1 MIVLTDRVNEEW
13 LRGRLKGKEGMFP
26 ASFVNVIVPL
36 EDSADGLEHHA
47 SVIALY
53 TFKPETWDDLPF
65 QVRYTDEHYI
75 IV

>member
-1 MIVLTDRVNEEW
+1 
-13 LRGRLKGKEGMFP
+13 MFP

-53 TFKPETWDDLPF
+53 SFKPETWDDLPF
-65 QVRYTDEHYI
+65 QVTI
-75 IV
+75 IEQVFRLNNSRNCFD